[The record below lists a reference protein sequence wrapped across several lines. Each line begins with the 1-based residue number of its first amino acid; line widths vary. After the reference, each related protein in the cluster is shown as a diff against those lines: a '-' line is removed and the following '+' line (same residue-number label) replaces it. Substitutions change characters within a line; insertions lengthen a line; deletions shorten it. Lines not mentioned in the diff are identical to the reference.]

1 MFSMSSLELG
11 SELLGVETAAEER
24 ACQDMCLLLEGCT
37 VYRWHIHEYMGR
49 SLMFYINSA
58 LSSAGGMR
66 MPRPSSPTPA
76 SCSPT
81 ASPTTT

>member
-1 MFSMSSLELG
+1 MFSVFSLELG
-11 SELLGVETAAEER
+11 SEVLGVETAAEER

-37 VYRWHIHEYMGR
+37 VYRWHMGR
-49 SLMFYINSA
+49 SLMFGVNSA
-58 LSSAGGMR
+58 LSPAGGMR
-66 MPRPSSPTPA
+66 MPAPSSPTPA